1 MRTTIIFC
9 VTLLIVAT
17 FGLFEADI
25 SRFIHNEVMSSL
37 FVPFF
42 IFVFF
47 LMDISEAF
55 FGTRSFHRNL
65 THFSQNGNPNVSK

>member
-9 VTLLIVAT
+9 LITILTGIFILAGHDVSELL
-17 FGLFEADI
+17 
-25 SRFIHNEVMSSL
+25 HNEAASSIL
-37 FVPFF
+37 VPFF

-55 FGTRSFHRNL
+55 FGTRSFHKNL
-65 THFSQNGNPNVSK
+65 THFTQDAKSGTV